1 MVRSWPR
8 RVAGGARLA
17 ALYLAVAAIVV
28 AALGPLAWAAISS
41 ISSQVEL
48 LEVPPHWI
56 PHTPTLSGY
65 RDLLHPTAS
74 GLMPAVYS
82 FRRSLANTLLVSG
95 VTTLV
100 CLVVG
105 SIAAYAFARLHF
117 AAKRSIFNLVV
128 FTQMLPSVAL
138 IIPLYILLVRMH
150 LVDTLTGL
158 SLVYTSF
165 TLPFVIW
172 VMRGHFQT
180 IPHELEDAARVDG
193 CSRLGALVR
202 IVVPVSAPGFVATGT
217 FAFLGAWGE
226 FLLPVVLTSTDRA
239 EPLTVIISQFSGV
252 YNIDY
257 HLMTTA
263 GVLAALPPVI
273 LALVFSERLIS
284 GLTEGGVKG

>member
-1 MVRSWPR
+1 MGRSRRR
-8 RVAGGARLA
+8 RVASGARAA
-17 ALYLAVAAIVV
+17 ALYLTVAAIVV
-28 AALGPLAWAAISS
+28 AVLGPLAWAAISS
-41 ISSQVEL
+41 VSSQVEL

-56 PHTPTLSGY
+56 PHAPTLSGY
-65 RDLLHPTAS
+65 RDLLRPTVP

-82 FRRSLANTLLVSG
+82 FRRSLANTLVVSA
-95 VTTLV
+95 VTTFV
-100 CLVVG
+100 CLAVG
-105 SIAAYAFARLHF
+105 GIAAYAFARLQF
-117 AAKRSIFNLVV
+117 RAKRSTFNLIV

-138 IIPLYILLVRMH
+138 IIPLYILLGRMH

-158 SLVYTSF
+158 ILVYTSF

-180 IPHELEDAARVDG
+180 IPQELEDAARVDG
-193 CSRLGALVR
+193 CSRLGALIRV
-202 IVVPVSAPGFVATGT
+202 VVPVSAPGLVATGT